1 MSIPVDPR
9 YTLRASGNVEP
20 ISEWG
25 QDSDGKRTRLD
36 TQATSP
42 DGVPLWAVEVLR
54 QTRSFGQDKT
64 VAVPV
69 EVASRTMPAPEA
81 FAPLGFQN
89 LTVDFFVRRGGTL
102 GERWAADGLADADTL
117 DELLDDEK

>member
-20 ISEWG
+20 VAEWG
-25 QDSDGKRTRLD
+25 QDAEGKRTRLD

-54 QTRSFGQDKT
+54 QTRTFGQDKT

-89 LTVDFFVRRGGTL
+89 LAVEFFVRRGGTL
-102 GERWAADGLADADTL
+102 GERWTADGLADPDTL
-117 DELLDDEK
+117 DELIDEK